1 MRKYVEKM
9 KLFGEMKAVGLKT
22 TEIAAFTLIGVA
34 LWAVLLWM
42 FVSRYQEIDD
52 DLVLPD
58 NHLKNI
64 TSVIIGFHSATLVLT
79 LLETYY
85 MNSNIWVSW
94 LTIGLALSA
103 TFLNAASLAIIVTD
117 YSFNYENIDV
127 ERSIASLIL
136 QCIANALMTAYIFK
150 LIRSKRKISY

>member
-1 MRKYVEKM
+1 MRKYVEKI

-22 TEIAAFTLIGVA
+22 TEIAAFTLIGIA

-52 DLVLPD
+52 DLVTPD

-64 TSVIIGFHSATLVLT
+64 TSLIIGFHSATLVLT

-117 YSFNYENIDV
+117 SFQYENIDV
-127 ERSIASLIL
+127 DRSIASLVL

-150 LIRSKRKISY
+150 LIRSKRKMSY